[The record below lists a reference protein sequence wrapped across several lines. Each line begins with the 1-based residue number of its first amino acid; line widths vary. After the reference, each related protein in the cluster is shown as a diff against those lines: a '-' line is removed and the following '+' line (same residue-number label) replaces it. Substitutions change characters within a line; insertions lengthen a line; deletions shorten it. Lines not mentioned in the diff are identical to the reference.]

1 MSGVMKTQSR
11 FSRREFLM
19 LSTFAAGSISLSPL
33 DVLATS
39 AKKLQRRGDPKKV
52 IVIGAGLA
60 GLSVAYE
67 LTQAGHDVTILEAQ
81 MRPGGRVLTLRQ
93 PFSDGLYAE
102 AGAARF
108 PDSHDLTL
116 KYAKLFNLTLDPF
129 SPSELARVVYYHGRR
144 FTVKP
149 GENFN
154 LLAHFPLDLTLEER
168 ELGFDGLWQKYL
180 RPAIEEM
187 GDPHSPD
194 WPPQSGTKY
203 DQMTVEELMREQ
215 GASPG
220 VIAAINFALDRHRED
235 RRPSALW
242 ALAGWY
248 NDTGPEQMY
257 KIKGGTDLLPKAFA
271 ARLAEKIHYGAP
283 VVRIEHDTRSVRVV
297 FLQAG
302 AHQKMAGDYLICAIP
317 FSVLKDV
324 EISPPF
330 TPEKRKA
337 IVELP
342 ITPAARVFLQTR
354 ERYWVEQGLSGFADT
369 DVLHDIWHPTF
380 DQPGP
385 RGILLSFLWDGLA
398 RDLTAMTEDER
409 INYTL
414 EHMEKI
420 FPGIRQYF
428 EGGVTKSWGDDPW
441 ARGCSVYL
449 KPGQVTS
456 LLPHIARPEGRVHFA
471 GTHTHPARAGWM
483 QGALESG
490 IRTAREVNEAP

>member
-1 MSGVMKTQSR
+1 MR
-11 FSRREFLM
+11 YPLSRREFLKDTVLTAAA
-19 LSTFAAGSISLSPL
+19 LSTSAPL
-33 DVLATS
+33 DLLAASRKTFE
-39 AKKLQRRGDPKKV
+39 RIGPPKKV
-52 IVIGAGLA
+52 VVMGAGLA
-60 GLSVAYE
+60 GLSAAFE

-102 AGAARF
+102 AGAARV

-116 KYAKLFNLTLDPF
+116 KYAKLFNLTLDAYQRYA
-129 SPSELARVVYYHGRR
+129 SELARVVYHHERR
-144 FTVKP
+144 FTVQP
-149 GENFN
+149 DEDFN

-180 RPAIEEM
+180 RPVIEEM
-187 GDPHSPD
+187 GDRHSPD
-194 WPPQSGTKY
+194 WPPQSAKKY

-220 VIAAINFALDRHRED
+220 VVTAINFALDRHCED

-257 KIKGGTDLLPKAFA
+257 KIRGGTDLLPNAFA
-271 ARLAEKIHYGAP
+271 ARLAEKIHYGSP
-283 VVRIEHDTRSVRVV
+283 VVRIEHDTRSVRVF

-302 AHQKMAGDYLICAIP
+302 AHQTIAGDYLICAIP
-317 FSVLKDV
+317 FSVLRDI

-330 TPEKRKA
+330 TPEKQRA
-337 IVELP
+337 VTELTF
-342 ITPAARVFLQTR
+342 TPAARVFLQFR
-354 ERYWVEQGLSGFADT
+354 RRYWLEEGFSGFAET
-369 DVLHDIWHPTF
+369 DVLQSIWNPTF

-385 RGILLSFLWDGLA
+385 RGILLSFLWDSLA
-398 RDLTAMTEDER
+398 RHLTAMTEDER

-414 EHMEKI
+414 KHMEKI
-420 FPGIRQYF
+420 FPGIRQHF

-456 LLPHIARPEGRVHFA
+456 LLPYIARHEGRVHFA
-471 GTHTHPARAGWM
+471 GTHTYPQEAGWM
-483 QGALESG
+483 QGAFVSG
-490 IRTAREVNEAP
+490 NRAAREVNEAP

>member
-1 MSGVMKTQSR
+1 MRYSL
-11 FSRREFLM
+11 SRRQFLKDTALAAAA
-19 LSTFAAGSISLSPL
+19 LSTVSPL
-33 DVLATS
+33 DLLAAS
-39 AKKLQRRGDPKKV
+39 PKMFERIGPPKKV
-52 IVIGAGLA
+52 VVVGAGLA
-60 GLSVAYE
+60 GLSAAFE

-102 AGAARF
+102 AGATRI
-108 PDSHDLTL
+108 PDNHDVTL

-129 SPSELARVVYYHGRR
+129 SPSELARVEYHHERR
-144 FTVKP
+144 FTIKP
-149 GENFN
+149 GEDFN

-168 ELGFDGLWQKYL
+168 ELGFDGLWEKYL
-180 RPAIEEM
+180 RSAIEEM
-187 GDPHSPD
+187 GDRNSPE
-194 WPPQSGTKY
+194 WPPQSGMKY

-220 VIAAINFALDRHRED
+220 VIAAMNFALDRHRED

-283 VVRIEHDTRSVRVV
+283 VVRIEHDARSVRVV
-297 FLQAG
+297 FLQSG
-302 AHQKMAGDYLICAIP
+302 SHQTIAGDYLICAIP

-324 EISPPF
+324 EISPSF
-330 TPEKRKA
+330 TPEKRRA

-354 ERYWVEQGLSGFADT
+354 ERYWVEQGLSGFAET
-369 DVLHDIWHPTF
+369 DVLHSVRHPTF
-380 DQPGP
+380 DQPGS

-398 RDLTAMTEDER
+398 RNLTAMTEDER

-428 EGGVTKSWGDDPW
+428 ESGVTKSWGDDPW

-456 LLPHIARPEGRVHFA
+456 LLPYIARHEGRVHFA
-471 GTHTHPARAGWM
+471 GTHTVPILAGWM
-483 QGALESG
+483 QGALKSG
-490 IRTAREVNEAP
+490 IRAAREVNEAP

>member
-1 MSGVMKTQSR
+1 MR
-11 FSRREFLM
+11 NPLSRRKFLKDTALTAAV
-19 LSTFAAGSISLSPL
+19 LSTSSPL
-33 DVLATS
+33 DLLAASQKTFE
-39 AKKLQRRGDPKKV
+39 RIGPPKKV
-52 IVIGAGLA
+52 VVMGAGLA
-60 GLSVAYE
+60 GLSAAFE

-102 AGAARF
+102 AGAARV
-108 PDSHDLTL
+108 PGNHDLTL
-116 KYAKLFNLTLDPF
+116 KYAKLFNLTLDPYQRNA
-129 SPSELARVVYYHGRR
+129 SELARVVYHHKRR
-144 FTVKP
+144 FTVQP
-149 GENFN
+149 DEDFN

-187 GDPHSPD
+187 GDRNSPD
-194 WPPQSGTKY
+194 WPPQSAKKY
-203 DQMTVEELMREQ
+203 DHMTVEELMREQ

-220 VIAAINFALDRHRED
+220 VVAAINFALDRHHDD

-248 NDTGPEQMY
+248 DDTGSEQMY
-257 KIKGGTDLLPKAFA
+257 KIRGGTDLLPKAFA
-271 ARLAEKIHYGAP
+271 ARLAEKIRYGSP
-283 VVRIEHDTRSVRVV
+283 VVRIEHDTRSVRLV
-297 FLQAG
+297 FSQAG
-302 AHQKMAGDYLICAIP
+302 VHQTIAGDYLICAIP
-317 FSVLKDV
+317 YSVLRDV

-330 TPEKRKA
+330 TPEKQRA
-337 IVELP
+337 VAELTF
-342 ITPAARVFLQTR
+342 TPAARVFLQFKR
-354 ERYWVEQGLSGFADT
+354 RFWLEEGFSGFAET
-369 DVLHDIWHPTF
+369 DVLHSIWNPTF

-385 RGILLSFLWDGLA
+385 RGILLSFLWDSRA

-414 EHMEKI
+414 KYMEKI
-420 FPGIRQYF
+420 FPGIRHHF

-456 LLPHIARPEGRVHFA
+456 LLPYIARHEGRIHFA
-471 GTHTHPARAGWM
+471 GTHTYPQEAGWM
-483 QGALESG
+483 QGAFVSG
-490 IRTAREVNEAP
+490 IRAAREINEAP